1 MKKIIVLLLLLVL
14 PVTVFAAEAPKV
26 TKLELKN
33 DKQVITYTGEM
44 EDGSL
49 AVMCKLYNSNNEELD
64 YLSTAV
70 DTNKFEGKFTVS
82 KNDTYKVSCA
92 NYEGGE
98 IKSETIKVANANPKT
113 GDEVEIYCIVFA
125 VSVAA
130 VVIALMYPKYLKKNR
145 KSTAPAV
152 KRSTTKKTTT
162 PKKTTTTK
170 KAATKKTT
178 AKKTTKKK

>member
-1 MKKIIVLLLLLVL
+1 MKKIIVLLILLVL

-44 EDGSL
+44 EAGSL

-64 YLSTAV
+64 YLSSAV
-70 DTNKFEGKFTVS
+70 DTNKFEGKFTIS
-82 KNDTYKVSCA
+82 TNDTYKVSCA

-113 GDEVEIYCIVFA
+113 GDNVFIYCTVLA
-125 VSVAA
+125 VC
-130 VVIALMYPKYLKKNR
+130 IASLFIAYSYPRFIKK
-145 KSTAPAV
+145 KGKKT
-152 KRSTTKKTTT
+152 TTKKTTT
-162 PKKTTTTK
+162 KKS
-170 KAATKKTT
+170 
-178 AKKTTKKK
+178 TKKK